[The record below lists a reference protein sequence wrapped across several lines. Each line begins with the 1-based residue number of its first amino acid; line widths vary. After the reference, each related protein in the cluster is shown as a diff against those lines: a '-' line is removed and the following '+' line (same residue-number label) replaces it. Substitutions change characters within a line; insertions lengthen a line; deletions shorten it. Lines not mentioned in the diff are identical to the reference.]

1 MLRNALHDLR
11 TLLFRPRSFFQ
22 SHPPEHSLG
31 SAALVV
37 VAIAALTAVAFAA
50 VGTYMASQIDATYT
64 VTTMEPWPDSS
75 CQSFEEMDGPVPEQ
89 CTIDEPQT
97 EQRSVGAALED
108 AVVRRVPV
116 VFFGT
121 LVGWLLVAVALH
133 AVSSFTGNSGPF
145 GATLSVTGWAM
156 PVQLVQTAFG
166 VVGLVFL
173 LSGVDFS
180 SDPEVLADQLR
191 RLSDTTGTAVGAGG
205 ALLAA
210 GWQAYI
216 WTHGLR
222 ESHDTSLGGAA
233 AASATVAVLL
243 FLVSL
248 A

>member
-1 MLRNALHDLR
+1 MLRTALHDLR

-22 SHPPEHSLG
+22 SHPPEDSLG

-37 VAIAALTAVAFAA
+37 VAVAALTAVAFVAI
-50 VGTYMASQIDATYT
+50 GTYMASQIDATVT
-64 VTTMEPWPDSS
+64 VTTMEPWPEST
-75 CQSFEEMDGPVPEQ
+75 CQSFAEMDGPLPER

-97 EQRSVGAALED
+97 EQLSIGAELRD
-108 AVVRRVPV
+108 AVVQRVPV

-133 AVSSFTGNSGPF
+133 AVSAFTGNSGSF
-145 GATLSVTGWAM
+145 AATLSVTGWAT
-156 PVQLVQTAFG
+156 PAQLVQTVLG
-166 VVGLVFL
+166 GVGLVLL
-173 LSGVDFS
+173 LSGVDFA
-180 SDPEVLADQLR
+180 SDPEVLADQLQ
-191 RLSDTTGTAVGAGG
+191 RLSDTTGTRIGAAG

-222 ESHDTSLGGAA
+222 ESHDTSYGGAA
-233 AASATVAVLL
+233 AASAVVAVLL